1 MSDNTSDIVGKIV
14 EANALEAA
22 GETEGAIALYQEILE
37 LDRGG
42 NYGDVAQQ
50 ALNNLQQNSFATT
63 QVTQQKSSSEET
75 DSLSDNTGDIVGKI
89 VEANALEAAGK
100 TKQAIALYQEILELD
115 RGGNYGD
122 VAQQA
127 LNNLQ
132 KVSITAEEVQ
142 ENKTA
147 SWWERLSIKN
157 KTTFVLTSLTL
168 LSTVAIS
175 TVAYNLANQTITE
188 GSNVSEQAAS
198 YTLTQ
203 TIAFF
208 MRERYGDI
216 QVMADLPLFSDPQLR
231 ASSNNQQKQNLLN
244 NYVKAYGLY
253 DSIAAF
259 DLNGNPIAQ
268 SSGKTLGNHKDR
280 SYIQAALKTDAA
292 FLSQPLFSKSSGT
305 QAIYLAAPIKDVKS
319 GQTIGVMRARMPIEK
334 LQDLVF
340 AGESKQAYLLDAQG
354 DIFVASDSEK
364 YTEIMAANNQSLP
377 VSSRFDFHQQFVREW
392 QRRRDKREMQVTG
405 KQKRAKEQQSVF
417 NGDQE
422 VAYFTTFSDIEAEF
436 VQDLT
441 DLGWSTVTTIDY
453 DIAQATQ
460 KQLLQVFIFGTLT
473 ASLIVAALAK
483 LIAERATQPVIEA
496 AAIVG
501 KIGKGD
507 FSTRIK
513 VRGQD
518 ELASLGSNINKMARQ
533 IEELLFTQ
541 EEETKQQRREK
552 ELLQQGVMSLLLDV
566 EGAQKGDLTVRA
578 QMTDGAVGSIA
589 DAFNAIISKL
599 RGLLQK
605 VQSVSTEVGQLS
617 LAGEDSV
624 RQLSESAV
632 SQTEEITQALSSIDE
647 INQSVE
653 TVANYAQEAAK
664 IARQGSIQAK
674 EGDLAMDATVNSIEK
689 IRGTVANTSKKVKQ
703 LAESSQEIAQI
714 VDIISGISE
723 KTNLLAF
730 NASVEA
736 ARAGEHGEGFRIV
749 AEEVRRLADRI
760 TEATKDIQQLVNTIQ
775 QDTTSVLQGM
785 ESSTSEVVSGSE
797 LIRMTKI
804 NLRSLAE
811 TSTQIDEY
819 LKYISTSTIDQTNTS
834 QEVNQKISGIATLAK
849 TNSTEAQTVVQ
860 SLQTL
865 VSEAENLQTSIS
877 QFKLE
882 A

>member
-1 MSDNTSDIVGKIV
+1 MSDNTSDLVGKIV

-22 GETEGAIALYQEILE
+22 GDTEKAIALYQEILE

-50 ALNNLQQNSFATT
+50 ALNNLQPNAIPSNQTAEPITE
-63 QVTQQKSSSEET
+63 QKSSSVET
-75 DSLSDNTGDIVGKI
+75 DSLSDNTDDIVEKI
-89 VEANALEAAGK
+89 VEANALEAAGERK
-100 TKQAIALYQEILELD
+100 KAIALYQEILELD
-115 RGGNYGD
+115 RDGNYGD

-127 LNNLQ
+127 LDNLQ
-132 KVSITAEEVQ
+132 QLSGKENEVETQ
-142 ENKTA
+142 KKSS
-147 SWWERLSIKN
+147 SWWSRLSIKA
-157 KTTFVLTSLTL
+157 KTSFILIS
-168 LSTVAIS
+168 VAITSSIGIS
-175 TVAYNLANQTITE
+175 TAAYTLADKTITE
-188 GSNVSEQAAS
+188 QVNQAYLKES
-198 YTLTQ
+198 GDITKE
-203 TIAFF
+203 IAVFI
-208 MRERYGDI
+208 RQRYGDI
-216 QVMADLPLFSDPQLR
+216 KIMAQIGILADPELKASTNFLQKRATLKNYVNSYQIYSSITALDLEGNPYAHSNIRDIGNQKARPYFQDTIKFAQPLISQPILDE
-231 ASSNNQQKQNLLN
+231 SSN
-244 NYVKAYGLY
+244 
-253 DSIAAF
+253 
-259 DLNGNPIAQ
+259 
-268 SSGKTLGNHKDR
+268 TLEIHF
-280 SYIQAALKTDAA
+280 T
-292 FLSQPLFSKSSGT
+292 
-305 QAIYLAAPIKDVKS
+305 APIKDTRTANV
-319 GQTIGVMRARMPIEK
+319 TGVIVARMPISIFNTIIINSNNF
-334 LQDLVF
+334 QT
-340 AGESKQAYLLDAQG
+340 SYLLDSSG
-354 DIFVASDSEK
+354 EIFWSSNVED
-364 YTEIMAANNQSLP
+364 NQNLTP
-377 VSSRFDFHQQFVREW
+377 VSSFDYIQRLQSELS
-392 QRRRDKREMQVTG
+392 RRRDKNTTTSPRSRQNTNEKSIFQG
-405 KQKRAKEQQSVF
+405 QSKI
-417 NGDQE
+417 
-422 VAYFTTFSDIEAEF
+422 AYLANFSEINAQLI
-436 VQDLT
+436 QDLPYI
-441 DLGWSTVTTIDY
+441 GWSTALAVDQDYIFAPQRKLLEVFALGTI
-453 DIAQATQ
+453 AAG
-460 KQLLQVFIFGTLT
+460 LL
-473 ASLIVAALAK
+473 VAAMARLV
-483 LIAERATQPVIEA
+483 AERATRPIVDA
-496 AAIVG
+496 AAAVEQMG
-501 KIGKGD
+501 QGNL
-507 FSTRIK
+507 SIK
-513 VRGQD
+513 LAIQGED
-518 ELASLGSNINKMARQ
+518 ELANLGSNINKMAGQ
-533 IEELLFTQ
+533 IEGLLFTQ

-605 VQSVSTEVGQLS
+605 VQEVSSEVGQLS
-617 LAGEDSV
+617 MAGEDSV
-624 RQLSESAV
+624 RQLSESAI
-632 SQTEEITQALSSIDE
+632 SQTEEITLALSSIDE
-647 INQSVE
+647 INQSVS

-674 EGDLAMDATVNSIEK
+674 EGDLAMDATVDSIEK

-703 LAESSQEIAQI
+703 LSESSQEIAQI
-714 VDIISGISE
+714 VEIISGISE

-785 ESSTSEVVSGSE
+785 ESSTSEVVNGSE